1 MMRSFETI
9 SLSEKSRRIH
19 KVFRYYY
26 ESPSHDAQSL
36 YEQYHAKKEEAVL
49 NQLRSLILSETE
61 SDAIHKL
68 LD

>member
-1 MMRSFETI
+1 MRSFESI

-19 KVFRYYY
+19 KIFRYYY
-26 ESPSHDAQSL
+26 ETPSQEAQKL

-61 SDAIHKL
+61 SDAIHLL

>member
-1 MMRSFETI
+1 M
-9 SLSEKSRRIH
+9 SEKSRRIH

-26 ESPSHDAQSL
+26 EMPSQDAQAL
-36 YEQYHAKKEEAVL
+36 YEQYHIKKEEAVL

-61 SDAIHKL
+61 SEAIHLL

>member
-1 MMRSFETI
+1 MRAFDSI

-26 ESPSHDAQSL
+26 ETPSLSALAL
-36 YEQYHAKKEEAVL
+36 YEQYHIKKEEALL

-61 SDAIHKL
+61 SDAIHLL

>member
-1 MMRSFETI
+1 MRSFESI
-9 SLSEKSRRIH
+9 SMSEKSRRIH

-26 ESPSHDAQSL
+26 ETPSKNAQTL

-61 SDAIHKL
+61 SDEIHQL

>member
-1 MMRSFETI
+1 MRSFESI
-9 SLSEKSRRIH
+9 SMSEKSRRIH

-26 ESPSHDAQSL
+26 ETPSQDAQAL
-36 YEQYHAKKEEAVL
+36 YEQYHIKKEEAVL

-61 SDAIHKL
+61 SEAIHLL

>member
-1 MMRSFETI
+1 MRSFITM

-26 ESPSHDAQSL
+26 DTPSPQAQKL

-61 SDAIHKL
+61 SDEIHLL